1 MNIKTTLLLIHI
13 LINNIE
19 INVLNFFHKNIHL
32 YKAEVIFQ
40 NFYIYTNF
48 RKFK

>member
-1 MNIKTTLLLIHI
+1 MLVHI

-19 INVLNFFHKNIHL
+19 FNVLNFFHKNIHL
-32 YKAEVIFQ
+32 YKAGVIFH
-40 NFYIYTNF
+40 NLYIYTNF